1 MKTLKEILATKAL
14 HFNFVSPDAKVIDAI
29 ALMKIEDMSYVI
41 VMDNHNYLGILS
53 EKDYTQKVV
62 LQNRNSSATAVKDI
76 MSKDLPIATLED
88 TCDKCMEMMNTFKVP
103 YLPMFDGYTFKGV
116 ITINDLLA
124 ASLEE
129 KTTAKKEENYLK
141 DKLNASNSNQHYWI

>member
-1 MKTLKEILATKAL
+1 
-14 HFNFVSPDAKVIDAI
+14 
-29 ALMKIEDMSYVI
+29 
-41 VMDNHNYLGILS
+41 
-53 EKDYTQKVV
+53 
-62 LQNRNSSATAVKDI
+62 
-76 MSKDLPIATLED
+76 
-88 TCDKCMEMMNTFKVP
+88 
-103 YLPMFDGYTFKGV
+103 V